1 MLSLNKIQTTFHC
14 FAQIE
19 DHNVTLIFLF
29 PRPPFKMP
37 ANVNKVLGHKELK
50 QQNLYRALA
59 AECLGTLLLN
69 FFGVIS
75 CVKTSPLK
83 NDLVEV
89 SLTFGLVVFAVVQV
103 FGHVSGA
110 HVNPAVTV
118 GMLATGKTP
127 VIRGILY
134 IIAQSV
140 LGNTK
145 LTAKGITTAQGFG
158 VEFLLG
164 FVLVLV
170 VFAVCDPNRPE
181 CKYAAPLAIG
191 LTVALGHLAT
201 IDYTGSS
208 MNPARSLGSAV
219 LTSDFEHHW
228 VYWLGPCAGG
238 MAAGLLYTFVFAAPV
253 PTQSQTTYT
262 VVSTSDKEV
271 KLHMKRLDD
280 EP

>member
-1 MLSLNKIQTTFHC
+1 
-14 FAQIE
+14 
-19 DHNVTLIFLF
+19 
-29 PRPPFKMP
+29 MP
-37 ANVNKVLGHKELK
+37 DVNKVLGHQELK
-50 QQNLYRALA
+50 QQNLYRSLA
-59 AECLGTLLLN
+59 AECVGTLLLN
-69 FFGVIS
+69 FYGVMS
-75 CVKTSPLK
+75 CMKMNPLK
-83 NDLVEV
+83 NDFVEV

-110 HVNPAVTV
+110 HVNPAVTA
-118 GMLATGKTP
+118 GMLVTGRTP
-127 VIRGILY
+127 VIRGFLY
-134 IIAQSV
+134 IVAQCVGAIIGTGLVKAVSPEALGAV

-145 LTAKGITTAQGFG
+145 LTKDLTAAQGFG

-219 LTSDFEHHW
+219 LTGDYSHHW
-228 VYWLGPCAGG
+228 VYWMGPCAGA
-238 MAAGLLYTFVFAAPV
+238 MAAALLYTYVFAAPV
-253 PTQSQTTYT
+253 SSQTQTTYT

>member
-1 MLSLNKIQTTFHC
+1 
-14 FAQIE
+14 
-19 DHNVTLIFLF
+19 
-29 PRPPFKMP
+29 MP
-37 ANVNKVLGHKELK
+37 ADVSKVLGHKELK

-69 FFGVIS
+69 FYGVIS
-75 CVKTSPLK
+75 CVKTNSLK

-118 GMLATGKTP
+118 GMLATGRTP
-127 VIRGILY
+127 VVRGLLY
-134 IIAQSV
+134 IIAQCVGAIIGTGLVKAVTPESFTEV

-164 FVLVLV
+164 FILVLV

-238 MAAGLLYTFVFAAPV
+238 MAAGLLYTFVFAAPA
-253 PTQSQTTYT
+253 PTHSQTTYT